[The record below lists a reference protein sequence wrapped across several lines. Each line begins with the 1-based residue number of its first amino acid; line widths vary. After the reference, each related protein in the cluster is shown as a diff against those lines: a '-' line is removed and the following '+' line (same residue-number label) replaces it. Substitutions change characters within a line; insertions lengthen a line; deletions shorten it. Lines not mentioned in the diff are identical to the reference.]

1 MTEKIETPRADDD
14 SVKLD
19 AILKAV
25 AGLIARVDAMEEEK
39 NEPAPPLVSAADK
52 KRKDEEAC
60 ADEDEDDR
68 SDAEEEEAKSDEDDA
83 KKDAKKDAEEEMK
96 DDSEGKMEGV
106 GEMKFDEDTE
116 EEQEKKADAQ
126 AKADS
131 VYASFGKSASRPMQG
146 ENVMAYR
153 KRMLKGLQKYSDSYK
168 SVNINSIKDEALLS
182 LAEKQIFA
190 DALSASRTSVGV
202 GAGRLVELHER
213 DRAGRTITKFRGDMD
228 SWLGAFKVP
237 PMRVEK
243 FNTNN
248 GK

>member
-1 MTEKIETPRADDD
+1 MTENIETRADDN
-14 SVKLD
+14 SEKLD

-52 KRKDEEAC
+52 RKDEDAC
-60 ADEDEDDR
+60 ADADEEEAKKDADEEAKD
-68 SDAEEEEAKSDEDDA
+68 DAEEES
-83 KKDAKKDAEEEMK
+83 K
-96 DDSEGKMEGV
+96 DDSEGKIEGPA
-106 GEMKFDEDTE
+106 GEMKFDAEESE
-116 EEQEKKADAQ
+116 EEEEAKADAQ

-146 ENVMAYR
+146 ENVLAYR
-153 KRMLKGLQKYSDSYK
+153 KRMLKGLQKYSDAYK
-168 SVNINSIKDEALLS
+168 GVNINSIKDEALLA

-190 DALSASRTSVGV
+190 DALSASRTSTGI

-213 DRAGRTITKFRGDMD
+213 DRAGRTITKFRGDME